1 MAKTKRPTYQELAR
15 QNMELRAQLA
25 FNYAAASKDIDGA
38 STRHMKSSGV
48 LLQIHALGG
57 REIVKPVLVRDGLS
71 DDTIAALK
79 KDFRLSWELATVA
92 KP

>member
-1 MAKTKRPTYQELAR
+1 MAKLKRPTYQELVR
-15 QNMELRAQLA
+15 MNTELKAQLA
-25 FNYAAASKDIDGA
+25 FNYAAAHKDIDGA
-38 STRHMKSSGV
+38 STKHMTGSGV
-48 LLQIHALGG
+48 LVQIHALGG
-57 REIVKPVLVRDGLS
+57 REIVKPVLIRDGLS